1 MSKRYKIF
9 WVIFSLILLILLLP
23 ILTLIGLS
31 IIIGVY
37 VQVVKDFINN
47 EFKSDEDDAVG
58 SPEYVAALP
67 EDCEQNY

>member
-9 WVIFSLILLILLLP
+9 WVIISLILLILLMP
-23 ILTLIGLS
+23 IFTLIGLS

-47 EFKSDEDDAVG
+47 EFKSDEDDTENNQEI
-58 SPEYVAALP
+58 PI
-67 EDCEQNY
+67 